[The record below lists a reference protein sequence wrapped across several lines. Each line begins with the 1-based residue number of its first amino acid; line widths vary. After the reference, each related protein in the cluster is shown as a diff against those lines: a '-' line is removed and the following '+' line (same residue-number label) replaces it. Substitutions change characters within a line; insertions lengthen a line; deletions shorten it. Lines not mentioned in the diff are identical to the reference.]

1 VTSSSTPQQ
10 AQSTDLRQL
19 AFGLLEQVW
28 LAQQAQLA
36 QQVHLA
42 QLEQHCAAVLVRLQL
57 ALAAT
62 VTSTST
68 PQLQRSTDLRQLAYG
83 LQV

>member
-28 LAQQAQLA
+28 LAQQA